1 LAEEEI
7 SRMTDSFPQSLNN
20 KDLDRLKRY
29 RENLDFYNGLQW
41 PTTSRRQR
49 RLTFNYA
56 KVFVDKL
63 VSYLMTGISPTVES
77 IGDSQEDKD
86 RAKKAEEALRHVYE
100 QNNLALLDFETEID
114 CPILGDAAYKVTWDP
129 NEKRV
134 RITAPDVQGIYCWWR
149 GDDISSVYRV
159 ASKYTLSKEDIDD
172 LYRVAIGTKSATIVE
187 DWTRDSFTLC
197 VDNKPHITSRNPYGV
212 IPFVIF
218 PNLREPKKFWGT
230 SDLPQIM
237 EPQRELNRALSQ
249 LSRILE
255 LSGNP
260 IAVLENVEE
269 SEDIAVEPG
278 AVWNVPEGAKAYL
291 LDLLRG
297 GGINL
302 HLKYIDLVYR
312 TIHDISESPR
322 AAFGGT
328 ERDLSGIALQV
339 ELQSLIQKVTRKRLI
354 RAVAYRNR
362 NDMILRILQ
371 QKTGQDFSGLRN
383 RIVWAAILPQ
393 DLMQLAQTEQL
404 LVDAGLHS
412 RHRAMTEL
420 AILDPESEFN
430 QWLEEKRKLKALG

>member
-1 LAEEEI
+1 
-7 SRMTDSFPQSLNN
+7 
-20 KDLDRLKRY
+20 
-29 RENLDFYNGLQW
+29 
-41 PTTSRRQR
+41 
-49 RLTFNYA
+49 
-56 KVFVDKL
+56 
-63 VSYLMTGISPTVES
+63 
-77 IGDSQEDKD
+77 
-86 RAKKAEEALRHVYE
+86 
-100 QNNLALLDFETEID
+100 
-114 CPILGDAAYKVTWDP
+114 
-129 NEKRV
+129 
-134 RITAPDVQGIYCWWR
+134 
-149 GDDISSVYRV
+149 
-159 ASKYTLSKEDIDD
+159 
-172 LYRVAIGTKSATIVE
+172 
-187 DWTRDSFTLC
+187 
-197 VDNKPHITSRNPYGV
+197 
-212 IPFVIF
+212 
-218 PNLREPKKFWGT
+218 
-230 SDLPQIM
+230 
-237 EPQRELNRALSQ
+237 
-249 LSRILE
+249 
-255 LSGNP
+255 
-260 IAVLENVEE
+260 VEE

-312 TIHDISESPR
+312 TIHDISESPQ